1 MSAQELNPSPSAAK
15 RVTAYLS
22 EKTWISLGFV
32 LTLLTAAVALT
43 HTAGGIDKKFTQQD
57 HQNDM
62 ILQRL
67 AALSDRIATLVPRE
81 EFRAHEAAW
90 HSWVREYRASLPPE
104 QRQYLPEPPK

>member
-1 MSAQELNPSPSAAK
+1 MTGTNPSPSPAR

-43 HTAGGIDKKFTQQD
+43 HTAGGIDKKFTQQE
-57 HQNDM
+57 HQNDL

-67 AALSDRIATLVPRE
+67 AAQSDRIATLITRE
-81 EFRAHEAAW
+81 EFRAREQAW
-90 HSWVREYRASLPPE
+90 QSWVALLRAQLPTDL
-104 QRQYLPEPPK
+104 RQSIPEPPK

>member
-1 MSAQELNPSPSAAK
+1 MPEPETNPSSSPAK

-43 HTAGGIDKKFTQQD
+43 HTAGGIDKKFTQQE
-57 HQNDM
+57 HQNDL

-67 AALSDRIATLVPRE
+67 AAMSDKMSTMVTRE
-81 EFRAHEAAW
+81 EFRAREAAW
-90 HSWVREYRASLPPE
+90 HAWVREYRASLPVE
-104 QRQYLPEPPK
+104 QRQHLPEPPK